1 MVIKIYLHRVR
12 RGKKVVMVISTT
24 SVFLLTLV
32 PDLEQK
38 LVPGGFITGVDG
50 TEGALATGSTQQV
63 RIPRLREG
71 TEQIEREIFT
81 EKVFFCLCPMTQSTR
96 GQVSAESS
104 LYSFHH

>member
-1 MVIKIYLHRVR
+1 MV
-12 RGKKVVMVISTT
+12 TA

-50 TEGALATGSTQQV
+50 TEGALTTGSTQQV

-71 TEQIEREIFT
+71 TEQTEREREIFI
-81 EKVFFCLCPMTQSTR
+81 ESFCSCPMTQSTR